1 MGRFTSVSVS
11 LVCVVIA
18 LAADKH
24 HGWQTGMVL
33 DPQHCSYFAS
43 ETPELK
49 ANGRYAIFVIEGE
62 AYAYLVEERL
72 RW

>member
-11 LVCVVIA
+11 LVCAVIA
-18 LAADKH
+18 AAADKH

-43 ETPELK
+43 DTPELK
-49 ANGRYAIFVIEGE
+49 AKGKHATFIIES
-62 AYAYLVEERL
+62 
-72 RW
+72 